1 MQEISDEVAR
11 AGGEL
16 RALVGRLSRRLRQAQ
31 TADEITLSQ
40 ASVLKRL
47 EQDGPATTVVLAA
60 AERVRPQSLGATV
73 SALERLGL
81 VARSPDPDDGRCT
94 VIMLT
99 PAGKQA
105 LDGVRRMR
113 DELLARALADG
124 FTQEEQRALI
134 MALPLLDRLARML

>member
-16 RALVGRLSRRLRQAQ
+16 RALIGRLSRRLRQAQ

-60 AERVRPQSLGATV
+60 AERVRPQSLGATL
-73 SALERLGL
+73 SALEHLGL
-81 VARSPDPDDGRCT
+81 VARRPDPDDGRCV
-94 VIMLT
+94 VITLT
-99 PAGKQA
+99 PAGQEA
-105 LDGVRRMR
+105 LDGVRRNR

-124 FTQEEQRALI
+124 FTEGERQALI
-134 MALPLLDRLARML
+134 MTLPLLDRLARLL

>member
-1 MQEISDEVAR
+1 MQQISDEVAR

-16 RALVGRLSRRLRQAQ
+16 RALIGRLSRRLRQAQ

-60 AERVRPQSLGATV
+60 AERVRPQSLGATL
-73 SALERLGL
+73 SALQRLGL
-81 VARSPDPDDGRCT
+81 VTRSPDPEDGRCA
-94 VIMLT
+94 VILLT

-105 LDGVRRMR
+105 LDGVRRNR

-124 FTQEEQRALI
+124 FTEGEQRTLI